1 MEELVDIKNYAKLH
15 GVPIAQD
22 ESSDFICTY
31 IKEHNCKK
39 VLEIGT
45 AIGFSSIKFAQASE
59 GVFVST
65 VESDIDR
72 HIKAK
77 DNIHQHG
84 LDDKINAVYADALKW
99 QSDEKFDLIFIDG
112 AKAQYINFFEKCKEN
127 LAPGGVIITDNLS
140 FHGMVEDMSLTY
152 NYSTKRLVRKIRKY
166 IEFLQANTE
175 FHTDYYKCG
184 DGISVSSRIN

>member
-1 MEELVDIKNYAKLH
+1 MENLGDIKTYAKNH
-15 GVPIAQD
+15 AVPIAQD
-22 ESSDFICTY
+22 ESSDFICAY
-31 IKEHNCKK
+31 IREHNCKK

-45 AIGFSSIKFAQASE
+45 AIGFSSIKFAQAADD
-59 GVFVST
+59 VLVTT

-84 LDDKINAVYADALKW
+84 LDEKINAVYADALKW
-99 QSDEKFDLIFIDG
+99 ESSEKFDLIFIDA
-112 AKAQYINFFEKCKEN
+112 AKAQYINFFEKYKEN

-184 DGISVSSRIN
+184 DGISVSSKIN

>member
-1 MEELVDIKNYAKLH
+1 MENLGDIKTYAKNH
-15 GVPIAQD
+15 AVPIAQD
-22 ESSDFICTY
+22 ESSDFICAY
-31 IKEHNCKK
+31 IREHNCKK

-45 AIGFSSIKFAQASE
+45 AIGFSSIKFAQAADD
-59 GVFVST
+59 VLVTT

-84 LDDKINAVYADALKW
+84 LDENINAVYADALKW
-99 QSDEKFDLIFIDG
+99 ESSEKFDLIFIDA
-112 AKAQYINFFEKCKEN
+112 AKAQYINFFEKYKEN

-166 IEFLQANTE
+166 IEFLQSNTE

-184 DGISVSSRIN
+184 DGISVSSKIN

>member
-1 MEELVDIKNYAKLH
+1 MENLGDIKTYAKNH
-15 GVPIAQD
+15 AVPIAQD
-22 ESSDFICTY
+22 ESSDFICEY
-31 IKEHNCKK
+31 IKEHDCKK

-45 AIGFSSIKFAQASE
+45 AIGFSSIKFAQA
-59 GVFVST
+59 GDQVFVTT

-99 QSDEKFDLIFIDG
+99 ESDEKYDLIFIDA
-112 AKAQYINFFEKCKEN
+112 AKAQYINFFEKYKAN

-166 IEFLQANTE
+166 IEFLQVNTE

>member
-1 MEELVDIKNYAKLH
+1 METLGDIKTYAKNH
-15 GVPIAQD
+15 AVPIAQD

-45 AIGFSSIKFAQASE
+45 AIGFSSIKFAQT
-59 GVFVST
+59 GDDVLVTT

-84 LDDKINAVYADALKW
+84 LDEKINAVYADALKW
-99 QSDEKFDLIFIDG
+99 ESSEKFDLIFIDA
-112 AKAQYINFFEKCKEN
+112 AKAQYINFFEKYKEN

-166 IEFLQANTE
+166 IEFLQSNTE

-184 DGISVSSRIN
+184 DGISVSSRIS